1 MTGTANVWTAMSVD
15 EEDGLVH
22 LPVSSPGADYHGG
35 TRLDPIPLG
44 TSVTALDG
52 ETGERVGS
60 RELVRH
66 DIWDHDTVSAP
77 TLVDIPGE
85 GGTTPALV
93 QPTKMGFAFVL
104 NRLTGEPVCPIE
116 DRPVPASDVEGE
128 RSAPTQPVPTLPAPT
143 TGNDWG
149 GVFGPAD
156 MAALGDCSRR
166 VEELRYEGRYA
177 PPRLQG
183 TLAFPAT
190 VGGNSIIKPQVA
202 DQPVAFALPE

>member
-1 MTGTANVWTAMSVD
+1 MFVD

-44 TSVTALDG
+44 TSVTALGG
-52 ETGERVGS
+52 ETGETVWS
-60 RELVRH
+60 RQLVRH

-104 NRLTGEPVCPIE
+104 NRLTGEPVFPIK

-128 RSAPTQPVPTLPAPT
+128 RATPTQPVPR
-143 TGNDWG
+143 
-149 GVFGPAD
+149 F
-156 MAALGDCSRR
+156 
-166 VEELRYEGRYA
+166 
-177 PPRLQG
+177 PPRPRAMAG
-183 TLAFPAT
+183 AGCSARPTSRPSAIARAGSRNCAMRAAMRRPACK
-190 VGGNSIIKPQVA
+190 GR
-202 DQPVAFALPE
+202 